1 MENFIDHMVFVCF
14 SAAAIGAILGIP
26 CYIFE
31 KLDDR
36 MDGKL
41 STAISN
47 FFAEDTDDRFEEDW
61 DED

>member
-14 SAAAIGAILGIP
+14 SAVVIGAILGIP
-26 CYIFE
+26 CYLFE

-36 MDGKL
+36 MGGKL
-41 STAISN
+41 SDAVCK
-47 FFAEDTDDRFEEDW
+47 FFSQDEDDRFADDW